1 MDSAAC
7 GPDPAGPLEATI
19 NNLSREITHKND
31 EGRTLQR
38 RWVQWQSELV
48 ALQADNN
55 RLGEAVL
62 RLKCKHTVAAQK
74 RKRLAQQ

>member
-1 MDSAAC
+1 M
-7 GPDPAGPLEATI
+7 
-19 NNLSREITHKND
+19 
-31 EGRTLQR
+31 
-38 RWVQWQSELV
+38 QWQTELV

-62 RLKCKHTVAAQK
+62 RLKSEHTVVAQK